1 MANSAVCR
9 LVIDCEMVMS
19 DERLSTARVLGVL
32 SNILE
37 RLALLSAC
45 ELLGSCHHLL
55 RRTDEYRYRRLRW
68 PNFAR
73 SSLPC
78 HKSNVRHLYALIS
91 ADKTCRKYTDLQT
104 ALFALNH
111 SQLNAAPLCLL
122 NYPYLLIAA
131 CPGLQEPRLCFCS
144 TIRGD
149 RHLGYIA
156 LTA

>member
-1 MANSAVCR
+1 
-9 LVIDCEMVMS
+9 MS

-55 RRTDEYRYRRLRW
+55 RRTDEYRYRR
-68 PNFAR
+68 FAGR
-73 SSLPC
+73 TLPDHHC
-78 HKSNVRHLYALIS
+78 HATKAMSAMLYALIS

-149 RHLGYIA
+149 RHLGCIA